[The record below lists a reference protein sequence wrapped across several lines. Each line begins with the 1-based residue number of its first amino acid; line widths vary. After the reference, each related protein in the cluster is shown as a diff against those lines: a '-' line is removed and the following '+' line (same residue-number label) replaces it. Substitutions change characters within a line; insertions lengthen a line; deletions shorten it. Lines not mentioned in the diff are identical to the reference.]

1 MDLDLSLT
9 MMETISR
16 IPVLVLIGNSHS
28 MICKSLAE
36 IAVKTYNVDLDP
48 GPELDRDVDS

>member
-1 MDLDLSLT
+1 MDLNLSLT

-16 IPVLVLIGNSHS
+16 IPVLIANSHS